1 MKLTAWLF
9 SLIASLGAAPR
20 EQPLTA
26 VRLDPRRD
34 RLELFLRD
42 ETGKPF
48 HTLPRLAA
56 WLAARGRQ
64 LRLGMNAGMY
74 EPDFSPVGLLV
85 IDGKEIA
92 PLNLREGRGNFYL
105 KPNGVFLLGAAGAQI
120 VEASAYP
127 SVAAGVRL
135 ATQSGP
141 LLLQQGRVH
150 PQLDPQ
156 STSRHVRNGVG
167 ICGGEV
173 VFAISP
179 QKLSLY
185 EFARRLRDELGCETA
200 LYLDGSVSSLYSP
213 ALGRS
218 DARHRLGPLLGV
230 VDAKDSAQQ

>member
-1 MKLTAWLF
+1 MKLTAWLLG
-9 SLIASLGAAPR
+9 LIASLGTAPR

-26 VRLDPRRD
+26 VRLDPRQD
-34 RLELFLRD
+34 RLELFLHD
-42 ETGKPF
+42 EAGKPF

-56 WLAARGRQ
+56 WLQARGRT

-92 PLNLREGRGNFYL
+92 PLNLRAGAGNFYL
-105 KPNGVFLLGAAGAQI
+105 KPNGVFLLGSNGAQI
-120 VEASAYP
+120 VEASQYP

-141 LLLQQGRVH
+141 LLLQQGQLH
-150 PQLDPQ
+150 PRLDPN
-156 STSRHVRNGVG
+156 STSRHIRNAVAL
-167 ICGGEV
+167 CGGDV
-173 VFAISP
+173 VLAISA
-179 QKLSLY
+179 QKLSLH
-185 EFARRLRDELGCETA
+185 EFAARLRDELGCESA

-213 ALGRS
+213 ALGRA

-230 VDAKDSAQQ
+230 VDAQASP